1 MSEPKLISTGFMT
14 NVAVSNEDR
23 SESRADL
30 REIMNDPARRREWVA
45 SRRAKNL
52 ERFSVSMD
60 ILAQ

>member
-1 MSEPKLISTGFMT
+1 MT